1 MGSAEPKRMTEGVWG
16 SAEPKRMTEGVLG
29 SAEPKRVTEGVL
41 GSAEPKGMTE
51 GVLGSAEPKRMT
63 ESRKDRQR
71 RCGVDQKLGWQSLLT
86 LENGQA
92 GPDRVGLN
100 ALFGRAA
107 SCCIS
112 HWQEGL

>member
-1 MGSAEPKRMTEGVWG
+1 MG

-29 SAEPKRVTEGVL
+29 SAEPKGR
-41 GSAEPKGMTE
+41 
-51 GVLGSAEPKRMT
+51 T
-63 ESRKDRQR
+63 ESRRDRLR
-71 RCGVDQKLGWQSLLT
+71 RYRVVQKLEWQSLLT